1 MKRIMGFWLGWT
13 VTVGL
18 CAGQSADL
26 WELGKANRDTLAV
39 STLFTAQDVRGHLS
53 TDEEIDK
60 AIAWCKATGVTRVFI
75 EEYRDKYWAQRPA
88 IEKARDRFRA
98 AGIAADGCVTTTQIG
113 KSSGGWG
120 GISCFTDKATQD
132 EVQKIFEFSASMFD
146 LIMIDDFWF
155 TDCKCDEC
163 AKAKGNLSWGQYR
176 CELMDRVSRERILEP
191 ARKVNPK
198 VKIIIKY
205 PQWYE
210 DFHNR
215 GYDVVTETR
224 DFDWI
229 WVGTETRDYKDKQ
242 WGGKVQYEAYY
253 IMRWLGEIGGPKCGG
268 GWFDW
273 LGTTEKT
280 YLEQANQTILAGSR
294 EMLLFCYGGLQ
305 SSTGPANV
313 VNLRKEMPGLFELA
327 RLIKGKP
334 IRGVAAPKP
343 AGSDSGKEAYVF
355 DFVGM
360 MGIPLVPTATIDPKA
375 AATIYPVHV
384 LKDAQF
390 GEKLKAM
397 LTAGKPVL
405 ITDGLAEKVGAV
417 EAGGNKPVILKIKGE
432 PKSLLEITREQLAAI
447 RGPLLKPFGLSFD
460 APNKVALYLFGEDLI
475 AVENFNDESVST
487 TLQFEKA
494 VKIQKRLV
502 IPAGGEGKLTEG
514 EKQFQLD
521 ISPRTLVMIQLDKM

>member
-1 MKRIMGFWLGWT
+1 MKRTIGFVFGWMI
-13 VTVGL
+13 VGF
-18 CAGQSADL
+18 CGGQGTDL

-39 STLFTAQDVRGHLS
+39 STLFSAQDVQRHLS
-53 TDEEIDK
+53 SDEGIDK

-75 EEYRDKYWAQRPA
+75 EEYRDKYWAERAA
-88 IEKARDRFRA
+88 IEKARDRFRSV
-98 AGIAADGCVTTTQIG
+98 GIDTGGCVTTTQIG
-113 KSSGGWG
+113 KSSGGWQ

-132 EVQKIFEFSASMFD
+132 EVQRIFEFSASMFD

-155 TDCKCDEC
+155 TDCKCEEC
-163 AKAKGNLSWGQYR
+163 AKAKGNKSWGQYR
-176 CELMDRVSRERILEP
+176 CELMDQVSRDRILEP

-210 DFHNR
+210 EFHNR
-215 GYDVVTETR
+215 GYDVIAETR

-229 WVGTETRDYKDKQ
+229 WVGTETRDYNDKQ
-242 WGGKVQYEAYY
+242 WGGDIQYKAYY

-280 YLEQANQTILAGSR
+280 YLEQANQTILAGSK

-305 SSTGPANV
+305 SSTGPADV
-313 VNLRKEMPGLFELA
+313 TSLRKEMPGLFELA
-327 RLIKGKP
+327 KLVKGKP

-343 AGSDSGKEAYVF
+343 AGSDSGKETYVF

-360 MGIPLVPTATIDPKA
+360 MGIPLVPTATVDPSAQA
-375 AATIYPVHV
+375 AFYPVHV

-390 GEKLKAM
+390 GDTLKAM
-397 LTAGKPVL
+397 LAADKPVL
-405 ITDGLAEKVGAV
+405 ITDGLAEKIGAI
-417 EAGGNKPVILKIKGE
+417 ESANKPAILKVKGQ
-432 PKSLLEITREQLAAI
+432 PKSLLELSREQLAAI

-460 APNKVALYLFGEDLI
+460 APNKIALYLFGENLI
-475 AVENFNDESVST
+475 VIENFNDEAVST

-494 VKIQKRLV
+494 VKVSTRLT

-514 EKQFQLD
+514 DKKVQIE
-521 ISPRTLVMIQLDKM
+521 ISPRTLVTIQVDKI